1 MWLELAAGRAGRGPW
16 IIRGA
21 SRPSGAESY
30 SEPLSSRPA
39 SPRGGSFSA
48 EPRPRASLPPPRPAR
63 PSHLLWPKRLP
74 GRPGRAPGDRRAALP
89 PPGTRSPFARAAAEL
104 GASYQQI
111 AGLRRRPKSPGSVRQ
126 DEELPAWRID
136 HAGLWAAFSRDA
148 EPEGTFL
155 FTLIHSYTGE
165 ELHSEEAA
173 HAAMRDP
180 GRRCCCCPS
189 NSTSARWKT
198 ADSSLAKRTPRA
210 DHCSPSSHVL
220 HQGSLLLA
228 LALQAAHQ
236 RGVGLW
242 ATKRHPWTCH
252 EGNSCRTPPDSN
264 ESPTSEARDS
274 RGLCCLFGTRGPGS
288 QDLGCT
294 GPPSPSHCSAI
305 LPPFRKAIWWRL

>member
-1 MWLELAAGRAGRGPW
+1 MWLELGAGRAGRGPW
-16 IIRGA
+16 IICGA

-111 AGLRRRPKSPGSVRQ
+111 AGLRRRPKSPGLVRQ
-126 DEELPAWRID
+126 NEELPAWRIN
-136 HAGLWAAFSRDA
+136 HAGLWAAFS
-148 EPEGTFL
+148 
-155 FTLIHSYTGE
+155 
-165 ELHSEEAA
+165 
-173 HAAMRDP
+173 
-180 GRRCCCCPS
+180 S

-252 EGNSCRTPPDSN
+252 EG
-264 ESPTSEARDS
+264 
-274 RGLCCLFGTRGPGS
+274 LF
-288 QDLGCT
+288 
-294 GPPSPSHCSAI
+294 
-305 LPPFRKAIWWRL
+305 FF

>member
-1 MWLELAAGRAGRGPW
+1 MDYPRRLPPQAEPKVTR
-16 IIRGA
+16 
-21 SRPSGAESY
+21 SRF
-30 SEPLSSRPA
+30 
-39 SPRGGSFSA
+39 PRGRRHPGAGAF
-48 EPRPRASLPPPRPAR
+48 LPSRGPAR
-63 PSHLLWPKRLP
+63 PSRRPDPRVLP
-74 GRPGRAPGDRRAALP
+74 TCCGRSGCRGGRAALP
-89 PPGTRSPFARAAAEL
+89 ETDALRSPRRGPALHSRGQRRSWERVINRL
-104 GASYQQI
+104 RGCGAGRCRLDPTCGYVFQ
-111 AGLRRRPKSPGSVRQ
+111 KSPGSVRQ
-126 DEELPAWRID
+126 DEELPAWRIN

-180 GRRCCCCPS
+180 GRRCCCCPRCDSFLPREAQAPPCSQVGPGRPPWPTAQTAKCWSWPLHLHHPFLSS

-252 EGNSCRTPPDSN
+252 EG
-264 ESPTSEARDS
+264 
-274 RGLCCLFGTRGPGS
+274 LF
-288 QDLGCT
+288 
-294 GPPSPSHCSAI
+294 
-305 LPPFRKAIWWRL
+305 FF